1 MGEVLEFIIELVI
14 ELIVDG
20 GIELTKSKKV
30 SKWIRYPIVAIAGI
44 VTIGILGFMLLLGYG
59 LLDETALGGLIIL
72 GLTLLLLILTIR
84 KLIKVYKEVKEE
96 KNNLLA
102 ECHNENE
109 CLLDKYKAQKGL
121 SPDLK

>member
-44 VTIGILGFMLLLGYG
+44 VTIGIFGFMFLVGYG
-59 LLDETALGGLIIL
+59 LLEETVFGGLIIL
-72 GLTLLLLILTIR
+72 GFTILLLILTIH
-84 KLIKVYKEVKEE
+84 KLIKVYKEAKEE
-96 KNNLLA
+96 KGALLA
-102 ECHNENE
+102 ESSEDNE
-109 CLLDKYKAQKGL
+109 CLLDKYKLQKGI

>member
-44 VTIGILGFMLLLGYG
+44 VTIGIFGFMFLVGYG
-59 LLDETALGGLIIL
+59 LLEETVFGGLIIL
-72 GLTLLLLILTIR
+72 GFTILLLILTIH
-84 KLIKVYKEVKEE
+84 KLIKVYKEAKEV
-96 KNNLLA
+96 NFIRF
-102 ECHNENE
+102 
-109 CLLDKYKAQKGL
+109 CLLLRVDHSVEEREQIWNIFK
-121 SPDLK
+121 